1 MSPGSGEGG
10 GPRSGPGSDP
20 APGLTPEGRHP
31 RLVPQNWAELID
43 PAEWELGP
51 DGLPSRRAARVL
63 VLTDGGQVLL
73 LSGHDLAD
81 ADHTW
86 LFTPGGGL
94 HPGEEPAAGALRELA
109 EETGLRV
116 EPSAL
121 EGPIAKRDAIFR
133 FAQVTCRQREIFFLL
148 RLPAATSLDGSGWT
162 ALERDAV
169 DTMGWWS
176 REELARERDRGQ
188 EIYPVALPD
197 VLQDLQDGWD
207 GVALDLTDPADAE
220 ELAALDAVATPVEG
234 PTVTRPAS
242 PTSPE
247 NPENSKNPERP
258 ENPERPGSGAPAA
271 HQGAGTTAGV
281 HGSTLSARNPRALF
295 PAPSVLDGRR
305 TIGVLALQG
314 DVREHSLA
322 LEAAGARAVS
332 VRSAAH
338 LGSAPGER
346 LDGLILPGGEST
358 TMSTL
363 LTSFGMLEPL
373 RGLIAAGLP
382 VYGSCAGMIMLAD
395 RVEGAAAGQ
404 SFLGGIRMT
413 VRRNAFGRQVD
424 SYEED
429 LVAPALGA
437 GQDRPLRA
445 VFIRAPW
452 VEEVGPQVE
461 ILATTRAGRA
471 GAEGS
476 GTGGRIVAVRQGP
489 LLATS
494 FHPEVG
500 GDHRVHDAFV
510 DMVDAVAR

>member
-1 MSPGSGEGG
+1 MSPGYSPDGSAP
-10 GPRSGPGSDP
+10 GPRPRGRRPRP
-20 APGLTPEGRHP
+20 VPE
-31 RLVPQNWAELID
+31 NWAELLD
-43 PAEWELGP
+43 PAEWRLGP
-51 DGLPSRRAARVL
+51 DGLPTRRAARVL

-109 EETGLRV
+109 EETGLRIG
-116 EPSAL
+116 PGAL
-121 EGPIAKRDAIFR
+121 EGPIAERDAIFR

-148 RLPAATSLDGSGWT
+148 RLPAATALDSSGWT

-176 REELARERDRGQ
+176 REELVRERDLGQ
-188 EIYPVALPD
+188 RIYPVALPD
-197 VLQDLQDGWD
+197 VLQGLQHGWD
-207 GVALDLTDPADAE
+207 GAVLDLTDPADAE
-220 ELAALDAVATPVEG
+220 ELAALDAVVTPVEG
-234 PTVTRPAS
+234 PAMSRPDS
-242 PTSPE
+242 TE
-247 NPENSKNPERP
+247 NN
-258 ENPERPGSGAPAA
+258 APAA
-271 HQGAGTTAGV
+271 HQRAGATAGV
-281 HGSTLSARNPRALF
+281 RGSTLSARNPRALF

-322 LEAAGARAVS
+322 LETAGARAVS
-332 VRSAAH
+332 VRSAEH
-338 LGSAPGER
+338 LGSAPGES

-363 LTSFGMLEPL
+363 LTSFGMFEPL

-395 RVEGAAAGQ
+395 RVRGAAAGQ

-437 GQDRPLRA
+437 GRDRPLRA

-510 DMVDAVAR
+510 DMVDAAAR